1 MIEVKKK
8 QKNLYDLLLYG
19 KNFIIYEE
27 FAIILIINNSKEN
40 KINFENVQYN
50 EIKITYEKF
59 IKLSKEEL
67 KNEFQ
72 LKRYNFIFENKDK
85 LIGNLNEIKEIANTN
100 FSKIILGNE
109 FSIKINLKEVGNIF
123 LDENIKIN
131 SEYVYID
138 KSNLIKNQ
146 DKNILSGSNYE
157 GFKSFSKKIIDYISS
172 QANIN
177 NNSTKDA
184 SKNSKQIDKSSFII
198 FEKVIGKHKKIAKKI
213 RELVDGSLV
222 SDGDDEIIKYNENYS
237 LFKKYDVNQIG
248 ENYYT
253 FFIDKNEV
261 IVSLK
266 DKFTSLSKF
275 GTRISDIKGIYPCRN
290 LFDLKYDNY
299 LLCSD
304 NGIYYVSNIFNP
316 ISKDAIFLSKKCDK
330 AYIGGIKI
338 NDYIIAITSN
348 SKMPNGENKLIFFS
362 SKSQTLLEKFKIDN
376 YSFIISENNC
386 SIMKI
391 PNHENSKL
399 LLVSCKNCSDNDKN
413 GILFIKLKFNGD
425 DIEER
430 DEKFQETKNFEVYC
444 FCPIFKIDKKE
455 ILGPAQKIDTE
466 YFLVSGFDTDKGKG
480 LIKLYKV
487 IYDEKSEKIEIEFI
501 QDIIIKKNIGNG
513 DLELFEE
520 FKKPI
525 SCIIQS
531 SQGEIL
537 VTCHDGNVYLF
548 SGLNFEKKRENESII
563 ES

>member
-1 MIEVKKK
+1 MHKLEKRNLSDYLSLYNEENEEEEKEESQREYLNFEMNEESQNGQNNNIQSYSEDLINNDSVIEVKKK

-109 FSIKINLKEVGNIF
+109 FSIKINLKEVSNIF

-146 DKNILSGSNYE
+146 DKNILSGSNYK

-316 ISKDAIFLSKKCDK
+316 ISKDAIFLSK
-330 AYIGGIKI
+330 
-338 NDYIIAITSN
+338 NVTR
-348 SKMPNGENKLIFFS
+348 LI
-362 SKSQTLLEKFKIDN
+362 
-376 YSFIISENNC
+376 
-386 SIMKI
+386 
-391 PNHENSKL
+391 
-399 LLVSCKNCSDNDKN
+399 
-413 GILFIKLKFNGD
+413 
-425 DIEER
+425 
-430 DEKFQETKNFEVYC
+430 
-444 FCPIFKIDKKE
+444 
-455 ILGPAQKIDTE
+455 
-466 YFLVSGFDTDKGKG
+466 
-480 LIKLYKV
+480 
-487 IYDEKSEKIEIEFI
+487 
-501 QDIIIKKNIGNG
+501 
-513 DLELFEE
+513 
-520 FKKPI
+520 
-525 SCIIQS
+525 
-531 SQGEIL
+531 
-537 VTCHDGNVYLF
+537 
-548 SGLNFEKKRENESII
+548 
-563 ES
+563 